1 MAMSTYQTYLM
12 LGTGSG
18 TITYSKLIDIKDYPD
33 LFAAPEAIDVTT
45 LSDAFRHYIPGIRDA
60 GGSVPFTAN
69 YDKSNFSTLKGYSG
83 TEKELGL
90 FFGSTSGSEGKITF
104 KGYIEVSKNGGGV
117 NEASDMTINI
127 FPTSDLAFAAG

>member
-33 LFAAPEAIDVTT
+33 MFAAPEAIDVTT

-60 GGSVPFTAN
+60 GGSVQ
-69 YDKSNFSTLKGYSG
+69 
-83 TEKELGL
+83 
-90 FFGSTSGSEGKITF
+90 
-104 KGYIEVSKNGGGV
+104 
-117 NEASDMTINI
+117 
-127 FPTSDLAFAAG
+127 FAACQTALRLMPRRVLQIPPGNARSWTASALRYISSTKFSRQTPKCRPASSMVWR